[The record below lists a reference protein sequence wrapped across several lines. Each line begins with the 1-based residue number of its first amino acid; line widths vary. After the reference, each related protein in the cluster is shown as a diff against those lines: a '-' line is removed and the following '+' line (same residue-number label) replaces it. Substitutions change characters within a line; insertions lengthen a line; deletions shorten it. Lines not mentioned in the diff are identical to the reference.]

1 MSRIPVTLDQGELP
15 LAELQA
21 MRLDGEVFGLVDAW
35 CPIDVVETPQVRT
48 RAVMTARSERLV
60 AARCTAAWIWG
71 ALPVLP
77 RPIELCADVRARARL
92 RPGADAVVHEYVL
105 DDGDVVRFDASA
117 VTAPLR
123 TLVDVARS
131 GAVGD
136 DVLRALAQA
145 GRIGLDEAL
154 ASIQRRPLP
163 GRRIARRALERAL
176 SPR

>member
-1 MSRIPVTLDQGELP
+1 M
-15 LAELQA
+15 
-21 MRLDGEVFGLVDAW
+21 
-35 CPIDVVETPQVRT
+35 
-48 RAVMTARSERLV
+48 
-60 AARCTAAWIWG
+60 
-71 ALPVLP
+71 
-77 RPIELCADVRARARL
+77 RARARL